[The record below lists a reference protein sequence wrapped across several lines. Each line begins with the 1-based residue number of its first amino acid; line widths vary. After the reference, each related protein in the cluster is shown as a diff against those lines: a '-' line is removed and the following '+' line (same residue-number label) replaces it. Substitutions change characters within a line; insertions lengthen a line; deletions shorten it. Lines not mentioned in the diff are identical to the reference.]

1 MEPDAG
7 ERSTPH
13 TSRKLVA
20 IAAAAGAALLIAG
33 AGSSTSSSVELM
45 AANPAMHIVPN
56 SQSEKLYDIP
66 NFVYERTQTHFPE
79 AEEGWLN
86 MAAAGKI
93 GDDVKPERTL
103 NKLNDVISQARTHG
117 LTENYEA
124 RVKAKTLAMTENY
137 NEYDVTKGRV
147 KNKFYD
153 AEKAVQGGSTLK
165 QKAPATLKQ
174 AKLAQLAS
182 LDSVGAMAAKAHA
195 LAAQGQAAVSS
206 GEAAVRSGAA
216 SIERNLEGLKQQVVQ
231 SLSKAPSAARK
242 QLKKVEDS
250 VSARLSEVEGLIPS
264 SSSSTSSAAAAPV
277 QLLKVQVP
285 AGLQSGAK
293 FLANAPGGAPM
304 LVTVP
309 SGVKGGEWV
318 AVKPP
323 ALTEQAVPVLKVTHP
338 GADAAIGEAIDAH
351 YEQPAASGKAAMADS
366 LSEHNAGLKQE
377 GNGKIMGGRDS
388 ITKGTTQ
395 LTQQHPH
402 TVPNHVEG
410 GMLSHPGAT
419 AAIDGALDAHYT
431 GEAKWE
437 GMYSK

>member
-1 MEPDAG
+1 MEPDSG
-7 ERSTPH
+7 QRSTPH
-13 TSRKLVA
+13 SSRKLVA
-20 IAAAAGAALLIAG
+20 LAAAAGAALLVAG

-216 SIERNLEGLKQQVVQ
+216 SIEKNLEGLKQQVVQ
-231 SLSKAPSAARK
+231 CFPRRRLRHGSSWRRWRGAYRPGSERSRASSPPPPLRHPPPPLPLCSSSRSRSPRGSRPAPSFSQMPPVVRQCSSLSLRGSR
-242 QLKKVEDS
+242 E
-250 VSARLSEVEGLIPS
+250 VSGSP
-264 SSSSTSSAAAAPV
+264 
-277 QLLKVQVP
+277 
-285 AGLQSGAK
+285 
-293 FLANAPGGAPM
+293 
-304 LVTVP
+304 
-309 SGVKGGEWV
+309 
-318 AVKPP
+318 
-323 ALTEQAVPVLKVTHP
+323 
-338 GADAAIGEAIDAH
+338 
-351 YEQPAASGKAAMADS
+351 
-366 LSEHNAGLKQE
+366 
-377 GNGKIMGGRDS
+377 
-388 ITKGTTQ
+388 
-395 LTQQHPH
+395 
-402 TVPNHVEG
+402 
-410 GMLSHPGAT
+410 
-419 AAIDGALDAHYT
+419 
-431 GEAKWE
+431 
-437 GMYSK
+437 